1 MDSVVARPVDPNEF
15 RRWLAGRRAAEEREQ
30 QEVRWHPM
38 STAQAVASALSL
50 FRLTVR
56 LHGWPLPEDPVT
68 RRENAEVQATWQR
81 LRRHYGRP

>member
-1 MDSVVARPVDPNEF
+1 MDSIVARPVDPNEL

-30 QEVRWHPM
+30 LEVRWNPM

-50 FRLTVR
+50 LRLTVR
-56 LHGWPLPEDPVT
+56 LHGWPLAEDAVT
-68 RRENAEVQATWQR
+68 RRENADVQATWQR